1 MSKKGRFLIR
11 STLTTLVLCGVLITA
26 VLSHAMSAMAASG
39 QCYTTQGVYYFNEP
53 IFVIVRTY
61 TGINNTRLII
71 YLQNY
76 GQVNTITIGK
86 VGIGEWQFRI
96 GVAGPPEGGRTLILA
111 DGETTLSSASY
122 FVMGPLTPPP
132 PSPSSSPSTTTIQTT
147 ISYQTLTSYVTVPI
161 TVSEQITT
169 TATTTLPPPMD
180 VDYIMLAIIIVLI
193 VLVISLLAIFSARRR
208 T

>member
-1 MSKKGRFLIR
+1 MR
-11 STLTTLVLCGVLITA
+11 STLTTLVLCGILVAA
-26 VLSHAMSAMAASG
+26 VLSHAMSTMAASG

-53 IFVIVRTY
+53 IFVIIRTY

-111 DGETTLSSASY
+111 DGETTLSSAGY
-122 FVMGPLTPPP
+122 VVMMGPLTPPP
-132 PSPSSSPSTTTIQTT
+132 PSPSPSTTTIQTT

-161 TVSEQITT
+161 TVSEQIIT
-169 TATTTLPPPMD
+169 TATTTLPAPMD
-180 VDYIMLAIIIVLI
+180 IDYIMLAIIIVLI